1 MDDKRLVFTVKRD
14 RIHDKINAQN
24 FEYVQRAMQAAGISM
39 RLEGDTLYI
48 SVWEEL
54 HRQKTARNAGR
65 HKKIVH
71 TADSSIWRYSDV
83 VYMLQ
88 TMTDQQVY
96 TAISMAS
103 STYYRHKKELLQ
115 SDYYKS
121 LDKFR
126 LEDRSYLES
135 MSGNFAF

>member
-1 MDDKRLVFTVKRD
+1 MGDKRLIFTVKRD
-14 RIHDKINAQN
+14 KFHDKINAQN
-24 FEYVQRAMQAAGISM
+24 FDAVQQAMRAAGINM

-65 HKKIVH
+65 RKKIVH

-88 TMTDQQVY
+88 TMTDQQIY
-96 TAISMAS
+96 TVIGMAS
-103 STYYRHKKELLQ
+103 STYYRHKKDLMQ
-115 SDYYKS
+115 SDYYNS
-121 LDKFR
+121 LDKAR
-126 LEDRSYLES
+126 LEDKMYLES
-135 MSGNFAF
+135 VTGNFAF

>member
-39 RLEGDTLYI
+39 RLEGDILYI

-65 HKKIVH
+65 HKKLTYTDDNGV
-71 TADSSIWRYSDV
+71 WRYSDV

-96 TAISMAS
+96 TAIGMAS

-115 SDYYKS
+115 SAYYAS
-121 LDKFR
+121 LDKDS
-126 LEDRSYLES
+126 LQDKDYLES
-135 MSGNFAF
+135 VSGNLAF